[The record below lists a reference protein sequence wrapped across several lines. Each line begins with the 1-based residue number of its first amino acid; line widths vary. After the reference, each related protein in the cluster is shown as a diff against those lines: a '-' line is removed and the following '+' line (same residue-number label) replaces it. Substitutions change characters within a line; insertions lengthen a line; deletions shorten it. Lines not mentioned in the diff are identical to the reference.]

1 MQLELHAKYVSRTP
15 STSRAA
21 ERGHVGPR
29 VQWGGVKCPAER
41 RSSGDSHN
49 RASTQ
54 TRASSTL
61 YYMVLGLPPTV
72 LNTMVLGLGA
82 VLKRKL
88 HDQPFN
94 IPSG

>member
-1 MQLELHAKYVSRTP
+1 MQLKLHAKYVSRTL
-15 STSRAA
+15 STNRAA

-54 TRASSTL
+54 TRASTL
-61 YYMVLGLPPTV
+61 YY
-72 LNTMVLGLGA
+72 GA
-82 VLKRKL
+82 GVTTHCSKYC
-88 HDQPFN
+88 
-94 IPSG
+94 